1 MLVGRRSGFGSA
13 RGQGGHLAADR
24 GILNG
29 TLQNVWATGP
39 AWPMARRS
47 RHEPEHVGSLD
58 GDGLDDGRG
67 RLDVEKGVLLRVE
80 RELPSLLR
88 FGAPRQGGAV
98 PGETSQVDGP
108 LYIISR
114 VSIGCQGQRAQCSTV
129 CPPSVPSAARASAF
143 FRPSA
148 ASDWRLSVS
157 ACHPRNSLGPTRTI
171 SKAYSNNQRTQHVSP
186 RVSRHLRFS
195 DSEIRC
201 CPAHARTLRTL
212 LGPRD
217 PVRRVP
223 SESSHAA
230 SGLLHGAKVLLTPA
244 LTSFEAP

>member
-1 MLVGRRSGFGSA
+1 MLVGRRSDFGSA

-29 TLQNVWATGP
+29 TMQNVWATGP

-67 RLDVEKGVLLRVE
+67 RLGVEKGVLLRAE

-114 VSIGCQGQRAQCSTV
+114 VSIGCQGQCLFQAICRSGLALQRLGLPPAQQSG
-129 CPPSVPSAARASAF
+129 ANQG
-143 FRPSA
+143 
-148 ASDWRLSVS
+148 RLQGIFEQSK
-157 ACHPRNSLGPTRTI
+157 NPTCIT
-171 SKAYSNNQRTQHVSP
+171 KCFPTLA
-186 RVSRHLRFS
+186 FS

-201 CPAHARTLRTL
+201 CPGRLQDPGPFLVTLR
-212 LGPRD
+212 GPRD

-230 SGLLHGAKVLLTPA
+230 SGLLHDAKVLLAPA
-244 LTSFEAP
+244 LTSFEAPRR